1 MEAHV
6 CAHVSVKAAVS
17 VLAEEKEHKVRLL
30 QPREVSQFNL
40 SIRVKHKLSISSV
53 FV

>member
-17 VLAEEKEHKVRLL
+17 VPAEEKEHKVRLL
-30 QPREVSQFNL
+30 QAREVSPFNL
-40 SIRVKHKLSISSV
+40 SIRVKHRLSISSV

>member
-17 VLAEEKEHKVRLL
+17 VLAEEKEHQVRLL
-30 QPREVSQFNL
+30 QAREVSPFNL
-40 SIRVKHKLSISSV
+40 SIRVKHRLSISSV